1 MAHTTTET
9 MICPVDDL
17 RIGDLVNMAGAGRY
31 ETVRAVH
38 TGIGGQVAVVTTGTG
53 DHVVGAGT
61 TFRTLTR
68 LERS

>member
-1 MAHTTTET
+1 

-38 TGIGGQVAVVTTGTG
+38 TGLGVHAKVAVVTTGTG